1 MVGKTISIELP
12 EDLWAT
18 LIELAGALGIASADE
33 AAIIAIAE
41 WASRRRSEL
50 DDRDPA
56 QKYFVNEALDQLAA
70 AAMRPK
76 RSPKD

>member
-1 MVGKTISIELP
+1 MPGKTISFELP
-12 EDLWAT
+12 DDLWTT
-18 LIELAGALGIASADE
+18 LLELADALGIASAEE

-41 WASRRRSEL
+41 WTSRRKSEL

-70 AAMRPK
+70 GMQQKPPK
-76 RSPKD
+76 KS